1 MFSLSLGSWE
11 YIDNTAYDPEQTRIS
26 RIMCLARLKRRGD
39 KGQRKGKTTSSCRN
53 FKKIDFSLSGNHIK
67 KHFKGGENWSFFFG
81 CGRLD
86 SLGHRFL
93 DGISMQDVY

>member
-39 KGQRKGKTTSSCRN
+39 KGQRKGKTTSSCRS

-67 KHFKGGENWSFFFG
+67 KHFSKL
-81 CGRLD
+81 GRIGHF
-86 SLGHRFL
+86 SLVVAGWIL
-93 DGISMQDVY
+93 